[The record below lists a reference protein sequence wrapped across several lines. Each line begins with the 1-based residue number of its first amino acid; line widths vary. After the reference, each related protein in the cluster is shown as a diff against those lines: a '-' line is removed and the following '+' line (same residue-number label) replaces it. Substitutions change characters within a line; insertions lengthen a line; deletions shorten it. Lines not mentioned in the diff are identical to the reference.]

1 MTTEQ
6 QIVSLVSLVTAS
18 GASTQVLSGRI
29 DLPEDGAW
37 MASLAADTAAG
48 GEASIAIAAGDAVT
62 IVVASQA
69 PGENLATGAASFAGT
84 VLWTSTWQGR
94 THLWITGGKGRLR
107 RLLER
112 RNYVAGPLPIPLFD
126 LITDICTETG
136 EVLDDSVTAESLAGY
151 TLGRWHRPAV
161 TGLAA
166 LGRLCAEFA
175 LVWRF
180 TPAGKLLVLPLD
192 YPVDPAQHYVTD
204 PGDDGADRSFVIA
217 PDKATVAPATTVLG
231 KAVNRVVYEVTPDGL
246 RATCFY
252 GSSEAADF
260 EAAVRTV
267 LPEIPFLE
275 SYEAT
280 VVEQR
285 ASGMLEVLCDDARIG
300 PLDNVVLLAGGPRM
314 TLRAKQGQRVRV
326 LFASGSPLRYY
337 AVGFEQ
343 DSAATKGIAR
353 VGDSVDCGT
362 ITGTAPP
369 GGGPVMFVVTPPG
382 GAAGAA
388 ASVAEIAGIITSGSP
403 DQKLAPGNT

>member
-1 MTTEQ
+1 MATEQ
-6 QIVSLVSLVTAS
+6 QIAALVTLVTAA

-29 DLPEDGAW
+29 DMPEDGAW
-37 MASLAADTAAG
+37 MTALEIDAAVAPAR
-48 GEASIAIAAGDAVT
+48 GDAIT
-62 IVVASQA
+62 ILVASQA
-69 PGENLATGAASFAGT
+69 PGEGDPAASLATFAGT
-84 VLWTSTWQGR
+84 VLWSAAWAGR
-94 THLWITGGKGRLR
+94 SHLWVTGGKGGLR
-107 RLLER
+107 KLLER

-126 LITDICTETG
+126 LIADICTETG
-136 EVLDDSVTAESLAGY
+136 EVLDDSVTAAALGGY

-166 LGRLCAEFA
+166 LGRLCAEFG

-192 YPVDPAQHYVTD
+192 YPVDPQQPYVTD
-204 PGDDGADRSFVIA
+204 PGDDGADRSFVVA
-217 PDKATVAPATTVLG
+217 PDKATLLPATTLLG
-231 KAVNRVVYEVTPDGL
+231 KQVNRVVYEVTPDGL

-252 GSSEAADF
+252 GTSEAQDF

-285 ASGMLEVLCDDARIG
+285 PTGLLEVLCDDARIG

-314 TLRAKQGQRVRV
+314 TLRAKHGQRVRV

-343 DSAATKGIAR
+343 DAAATKGIAR

-362 ITGTAPP
+362 LTGVAPP
-369 GGGPVMFVVTPPG
+369 GGGPVTFIVTPPG
-382 GAAGAA
+382 GAPGMGAT
-388 ASVAEIAGIITSGSP
+388 VAEIGGLITTGSP
-403 DQKLAPGNT
+403 DQKLAPGTT